1 MIPIGTGSGSLSSS
15 SNGFVFFRERSERNR
30 VRTNGA
36 RHGNEN
42 VRRRQRPRA
51 SLFDMF
57 KRKKR
62 KDEDEFDELKEMR
75 GRMNEIETEEELL
88 DILKKNKDR
97 LMIVKVATSF
107 CGPCKIMKPTFELF
121 SANYTDALFVYVLS
135 DKNEKTKKLSDSLR
149 VQEVPSFRFF
159 RSEEQ
164 VWQYSGANEKMLRMT
179 IVDQLREGERR

>member
-1 MIPIGTGSGSLSSS
+1 
-15 SNGFVFFRERSERNR
+15 
-30 VRTNGA
+30 
-36 RHGNEN
+36 
-42 VRRRQRPRA
+42 
-51 SLFDMF
+51 
-57 KRKKR
+57 
-62 KDEDEFDELKEMR
+62 
-75 GRMNEIETEEELL
+75 
-88 DILKKNKDR
+88 
-97 LMIVKVATSF
+97 
-107 CGPCKIMKPTFELF
+107 MKPAFELF